1 MRMINNRG
9 SQCLALLITVAP
21 SLGWSPCGRV
31 FAGDHLDVDVLGN
44 GGEGDLKSTDGRG
57 GRAPSLHISQPGALL
72 IWLARSKPDNHGG
85 PEEVLVWGGAL
96 SPDQRGSRAGHNCP
110 VVSNRLHPV

>member
-1 MRMINNRG
+1 MINHRG

-21 SLGWSPCGRV
+21 SLGWSPCWKSQIKSSQKSNWRSEEIQLALTGRV

-57 GRAPSLHISQPGALL
+57 GRGPSLHISQPGALQSD
-72 IWLARSKPDNHGG
+72 IDKN
-85 PEEVLVWGGAL
+85 V
-96 SPDQRGSRAGHNCP
+96 NF
-110 VVSNRLHPV
+110 